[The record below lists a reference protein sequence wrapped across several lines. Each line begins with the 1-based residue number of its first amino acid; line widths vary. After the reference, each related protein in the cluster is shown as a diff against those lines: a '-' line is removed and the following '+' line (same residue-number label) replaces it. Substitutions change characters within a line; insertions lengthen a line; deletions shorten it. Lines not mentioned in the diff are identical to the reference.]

1 MAIES
6 GTRLGPYEIL
16 SPLGAGGMG
25 EVYKARDPKLARF
38 VAIKVL
44 PESLAKDADALVRF
58 EREAHAVAALNH
70 PNILSIHDFGTS
82 EGVAY
87 AVMELLEGDSLR
99 ARLDHAPLAQRRA
112 VEIAIQIANGLAAAH
127 EKGIIHRDL
136 KPENVFLTSDGR
148 VKILDF
154 GLAKRVGLEAG
165 LTNAPTVAGTEPGA
179 VMGTVGY
186 MSPEQV
192 RGRELDS
199 RTDVFSFGAIL
210 YEMLSGRRA
219 FKSDSGIETMN
230 AILKE
235 DPPELLE
242 SGRNISPALERIVR
256 HCLEKSPEARFHS
269 ASDVAFNLEALSNAS
284 SSSSARIVPGRWGR
298 PAPLR
303 RAAAVAGVAAALILG
318 YVAGRRRAPASP
330 GAPEFHQLTMLP
342 GEEASPSLSPDG
354 QTFAYVANAGTKSD
368 IFVQRVDG
376 KSAIDLTAECS
387 KGSSGPAFSPGG
399 DRIAYRS
406 ECGNGIFVMGAT
418 GENPRRLTDFGYNP
432 AWSPDGK
439 EIAYSSDSGSNPWA
453 RSGTGELW
461 AIEVESGKKRR
472 ITDSDAVAPS
482 WSPHGHRIAFWGLP
496 KASSQRVLW
505 TISSRG
511 GEAPRPVTPLD
522 ERYFNWN
529 PVWSPDGKSLFFAS
543 NRGGTAN
550 VWRLPIDEESGKVRG
565 APEALP
571 IAATRVG
578 QFSLARDGKRL
589 VFADLMT
596 LSEIRKIAFD
606 PDRGAIAG
614 QPATVFRAA
623 MSVVDLGLAPSG
635 NEIVFRPIGRQEDL
649 FLVGT
654 DGTRFRQLTD
664 DPFKKRGPE
673 WSPDGNRIAFYS
685 DRTGRYEIWTIRPDG
700 SGLTQVTKTTGD
712 GTWYPHWSPDGKSIA
727 YPDGTGAE
735 IVPVDRPGSTERLPK
750 MEDEKWFQV
759 QSWSPDGTELVGQIN
774 SLNAAGGVAIYPLRD
789 KKYQLVTETGG
800 GPVFLQDGKRILYS
814 DRDGIRLVDR
824 ASKTS
829 RLVLPIPGTEF
840 VNFALAPDRRTI
852 YLVTGQTEG
861 DIWSATWK

>member
-1 MAIES
+1 MLTT
-6 GTRLGPYEIL
+6 GVRLGPYEIL

-25 EVYKARDPKLARF
+25 EVYKARDAKLARF

-44 PESLAKDADALVRF
+44 PESLSKDQDALTRF

-82 EGVAY
+82 DGIAY

-99 ARLDHAPLAQRRA
+99 TRLESAPLTQRRA
-112 VEIAIQIANGLAAAH
+112 VEIAVQIAHGLAAAH

-154 GLAKRVGLEAG
+154 GLAKRMGPEAG
-165 LTNAPTVAGTEPGA
+165 LTNAPTAAGTEPGA

-219 FKSDSGIETMN
+219 FKADSGIETMN

-242 SGRNISPALERIVR
+242 SGRNVSPALDRIVR

-284 SSSSARIVPGRWGR
+284 SSSAARVVTGRVR
-298 PAPLR
+298 RKAPVAMAASILG
-303 RAAAVAGVAAALILG
+303 AAAILG
-318 YVAGRRRAPASP
+318 LGYLAGRRGSRETA

-342 GEEASPSLSPDG
+342 GEEYSPSLSPDG
-354 QTFAYVANAGTKSD
+354 QTFAYVANVGAKSD

-376 KSAIDLTAECS
+376 KNAIDLTTECA
-387 KGSSGPAFSPGG
+387 KGSFEPAFSPNG

-418 GENPRRLTDFGYNP
+418 GENSRRLTDFGYNP

-439 EIAYSSDSGSNPWA
+439 EIAFSSDSGSNVYA

-472 ITDSDAVAPS
+472 ISEGDAVAPS

-496 KASSQRVLW
+496 KGSGQRVLW

-511 GEAPRPVTPLD
+511 GERPRPATRLD
-522 ERYFNWN
+522 EMYINWN
-529 PVWSPDGKSLFFAS
+529 PIWSPDGKWLFFAS

-550 VWRLPIDEESGKVRG
+550 IWRVAIDEKSGEARG
-565 APEALP
+565 TPQAVPV
-571 IAATRVG
+571 AATSVG

-589 VFADLMT
+589 VFEAVMT
-596 LSEIRKIAFD
+596 LSEIRNVAFD
-606 PDRGAIAG
+606 TDRGAVVGA
-614 QPATVFRAA
+614 PATVFRAA
-623 MSVVDLGLAPSG
+623 MSVLDLSLSPSG

-649 FLVGT
+649 FLVHT

-664 DPFKKRGPE
+664 DAFKKRGPE
-673 WSPDGNRIAFYS
+673 WAPDGSSIAFYS
-685 DRTGRYEIWTIRPDG
+685 DRTGHYEIWSIRPDG
-700 SGLTQVTKTTGD
+700 SGLTQLTKTTGD

-735 IVPVDRPGSTERLPK
+735 IVPVNRPGSTERLPK
-750 MEDEKWFQV
+750 MEDGKWFQV
-759 QSWSPDGTELVGQIN
+759 KSWSPDGTELAGQIN
-774 SLNAAGGVAIYPLRD
+774 SLNAAGGVAVYSLRD
-789 KKYQLVTETGG
+789 RKYEMVTDTGG
-800 GPVFLQDGKRILYS
+800 EPAFLLDGKRILYS

-824 ASKTS
+824 GSKVS
-829 RLVLPIPGTEF
+829 RLVLPIPATEL
-840 VNFALAPDRRTI
+840 VNYAVTADRRTI
-852 YLVTGQTEG
+852 YLVVGQTQG